1 MAEKKLSV
9 AIVSP
14 WMVRCGIS
22 SYTFDL
28 ANALSMQGVDV
39 YIVRLNRFGTKTAEY
54 FETLAS
60 RRMPKVDLIHIQNEY
75 GLYQG
80 GEAIFYGN
88 LRQRQGA
95 TPIVTTM
102 HSVGSPIPDE
112 TVAENSDAVI
122 VHNRWCEEKYDHP
135 CKVIPHGV
143 SPETPVEMGE
153 AKDRLRLEGPVV
165 TVFGFVGPYKGV
177 ETAVRTIGMDFPG
190 VNLLVAGGWH
200 VDYETM
206 YMAQVKDLA
215 NTLAPGQVRWTGW
228 VEKDM
233 LPVIFGAS
241 DVVLYTN
248 KFATESGALLTALG
262 YGKCALAKALAPVKE
277 KEAEGALLT
286 FRNEGELVMRLEELL
301 QDPALRHKYEEGARR
316 YAEKHSWEKV
326 ARMHLDLYEEL
337 V

>member
-1 MAEKKLSV
+1 MKIALV
-9 AIVSP
+9 AP
-14 WMVRCGIS
+14 WKVRCGIFT
-22 SYTFDL
+22 YTEDL
-28 ANALSMQGVDV
+28 AMALSRQGVDV

-54 FETLAS
+54 FETLAT
-60 RRMPKVDLIHIQNEY
+60 RRMPKVDLIHVEHEY

-80 GEAIFYGN
+80 GEAVFFGN

-102 HSVGSPIPDE
+102 HSVGNPIPDE
-112 TVAENSDAVI
+112 IVAENSDAVV

-135 CKVIPHGV
+135 CTVIPHGV
-143 SPETPVEMGE
+143 SPETPVLMEE
-153 AKDRLRLEGPVV
+153 AKNRLRLEGPVV

-200 VDYETM
+200 VEYETT

-228 VEKDM
+228 IEKDM
-233 LPVIFGAS
+233 LPVVFGAT
-241 DVVLYTN
+241 DVGLYTG
-248 KFATESGALLTALG
+248 KYMTESGSLLTAVG
-262 YGKCALAKALAPVKE
+262 YGRCVLARGLSPNKE
-277 KEAEGALLT
+277 REEEGALLT
-286 FRNEGELVMRLEELL
+286 FKNEGELVMKLEELL
-301 QDPALRHKYEEGARR
+301 QDPDLRRKYEAGARAFSTR
-316 YAEKHSWEKV
+316 NSWDEIAK
-326 ARMHLDLYEEL
+326 RHLSLYEEL